1 MAILMV
7 VYKIL
12 KSCRTSLVTL
22 ITYCSK
28 SFFTLA
34 EVVNVCLTIA
44 IISCTLSVMV
54 SEEFSVN
61 EDGTTD
67 GLIEQLYKL
76 IHYEEQIRLFF
87 SALVFLSIVS
97 LFKYFGFSVYAM
109 VPINAIY
116 KSRYDFVN
124 MTIIYLLFL
133 GA

>member
-1 MAILMV
+1 
-7 VYKIL
+7 
-12 KSCRTSLVTL
+12 
-22 ITYCSK
+22 
-28 SFFTLA
+28 
-34 EVVNVCLTIA
+34 VVNVCLTIA